1 MNENFLKKL
10 EQDIQLFQAIK
21 DAKKEGSKV
30 PSYYSSNARQALQG
44 RFETLW
50 NNRDYETFNEGL
62 NRIKADGFNA
72 LSKQNAIWERHT
84 ATKLEE
90 LTLPQEFKQLKDMIL
105 TLKEE
110 VTNEKY
116 DFIVSHNVSKLK
128 TTLRYKSLA
137 ALAEIAQSAGVPTD
151 SALYKSLTARQD
163 PQLQAPQSEEQDD
176 ETDGILYQSDVVRVE
191 NDAEDCRVRLYF
203 NGKPSADVRTELK
216 RNGFRWSPS
225 NEAWQRQNTNNGI
238 AVALQLAKKLSA

>member
-1 MNENFLKKL
+1 MNENFLMKL
-10 EQDIQLFQAIK
+10 DQDIRLFKAIK
-21 DAKKEGSKV
+21 DAKKEGNKV
-30 PSYYSSNARQALQG
+30 PSFYSSNARQALQG

-62 NRIKADGFNA
+62 NRIKADGYNA

-90 LTLPQEFKQLKDMIL
+90 LTLPQEFQQLKDMIL

-128 TTLRYKSLA
+128 TTSRYKSLA

-163 PQLQAPQSEEQDD
+163 PQLQAQSEEQNE
-176 ETDGILYQSDVVRVE
+176 ETDGILFQSDVVRVE
-191 NDAEDCRVRLYF
+191 NDAADCRVRLYF
-203 NGKPSADVRTELK
+203 DGKPSADVRMELK